1 MTSYSIRR
9 CSSVSLLEELQI
21 LHSSSLPCKN
31 YVVVFNFRENV
42 LSGFGYFLVE
52 SYLLMCG
59 GNLQTFW
66 RDVSNFLAY
75 NRAALLP
82 SYYIMPLKFTSIS
95 NVSILKIE
103 LVSHI
108 THYLL
113 VSSSLFYFLSALV
126 YFCFTKPGTLHKPSL

>member
-52 SYLLMCG
+52 SYLLMCD
-59 GNLQTFW
+59 GNLQTCW
-66 RDVSNFLAY
+66 RDVSNFLA
-75 NRAALLP
+75 
-82 SYYIMPLKFTSIS
+82 
-95 NVSILKIE
+95 
-103 LVSHI
+103 
-108 THYLL
+108 
-113 VSSSLFYFLSALV
+113 
-126 YFCFTKPGTLHKPSL
+126 